1 MTVSTTR
8 LFSKTTIIWLCL
20 LAAALSALVVSTQ
33 VDGPPRTNEDRVR
46 SLSEDF
52 ACPTCDGQ
60 SVAESNA
67 VVAQE
72 IRRDIRRRVD
82 NGDTDEDITD
92 ALVASYSES
101 IDLRPRSG
109 GVVGL
114 IWILPVVVMVFGFA
128 ALASVFRKWRL
139 AEVKTAS
146 AEDIALIDAL
156 RSEGRREG
164 RP

>member
-1 MTVSTTR
+1 M
-8 LFSKTTIIWLCL
+8 FSRRALIWLCL
-20 LAAALSALVVSTQ
+20 LAAGLSALVVSTQ
-33 VDGPPRTNEDRVR
+33 LEGPPRTNEDRVR

-67 VVAQE
+67 VVAEE
-72 IRRDIRRRVD
+72 IRREIRRQVD
-82 NGDTDEDITD
+82 DGASDEEITRT
-92 ALVASYSES
+92 LVASYNES

-128 ALASVFRKWRL
+128 ALASVFRRWRTTE
-139 AEVKTAS
+139 AKPATEA
-146 AEDIALIDAL
+146 DIDLVEAL
-156 RSEGRREG
+156 RRQRQDKVE
-164 RP
+164 P

>member
-1 MTVSTTR
+1 MR
-8 LFSKTTIIWLCL
+8 GIFSKRSVLWLGL
-20 LAAALSALVVSTQ
+20 LAAALSALLVSTQ
-33 VDGPPRTNEDRVR
+33 VDGPSRTNEDRVR

-67 VVAQE
+67 VVAVE

-82 NGDTDEDITD
+82 EGETDGQITD
-92 ALVASYSES
+92 ALVASYDES

-114 IWILPVVVMVFGFA
+114 IWTVPVVLMVFGFA
-128 ALASVFRKWRL
+128 ALASVFRRWRAVETQL
-139 AEVKTAS
+139 ASDDDV
-146 AEDIALIDAL
+146 ALVESL
-156 RSEGRREG
+156 RRE
-164 RP
+164 RS

>member
-1 MTVSTTR
+1 MI
-8 LFSKTTIIWLCL
+8 FSRRSVIWLGL

-46 SLSEDF
+46 ALSEDF

-72 IRRDIRRRVD
+72 IRREIRRQVD
-82 NGDTDEDITD
+82 EGQSDAQITD
-92 ALVASYSES
+92 ALVASYDES

-114 IWILPVVVMVFGFA
+114 IWTLPIIVMVFGFA
-128 ALASVFRKWRL
+128 ALASVFRRWRN
-139 AEVKTAS
+139 AELRTATD
-146 AEDIALIDAL
+146 ADVDLVEAL
-156 RSEGRREG
+156 RRERQEQA

>member
-1 MTVSTTR
+1 M
-8 LFSKTTIIWLCL
+8 FSKRSIIWLGL
-20 LAAALSALVVSTQ
+20 LAAFLSALVVSTQ

-46 SLSEDF
+46 ALSEDF

-60 SVAESNA
+60 SVAESEA

-82 NGDTDEDITD
+82 EGETDGQITD
-92 ALVASYSES
+92 ALVAAYDES

-114 IWILPVVVMVFGFA
+114 IWTVPVVVMVFGFA
-128 ALASVFRKWRL
+128 ALAAVFRRWKG
-139 AEVKTAS
+139 AATQTAS
-146 AEDIALIDAL
+146 DDDIELVESL
-156 RSEGRREG
+156 RRERTG
-164 RP
+164 EASP

>member
-1 MTVSTTR
+1 M
-8 LFSKTTIIWLCL
+8 FSKRSIIWLGL
-20 LAAALSALVVSTQ
+20 LAAALSTLVISTQ

-46 SLSEDF
+46 ALSQDF

-72 IRRDIRRRVD
+72 IRRDIRRQVD
-82 NGDTDEDITD
+82 EGQTDAEITD
-92 ALVASYSES
+92 ALVSAYDES

-114 IWILPVVVMVFGFA
+114 IWIVPVVVMVFGFA
-128 ALASVFRKWRL
+128 ALASVFRRWRDT
-139 AEVKTAS
+139 AVQTAS
-146 AEDIALIDAL
+146 DDDVELVESL
-156 RSEGRREG
+156 RRERAG
-164 RP
+164 DGSS

>member
-1 MTVSTTR
+1 M
-8 LFSKTTIIWLCL
+8 FSKRTFTWLCL

-33 VDGPPRTNEDRVR
+33 LDGPPRTNEDRVR

-67 VVAQE
+67 VVAEE
-72 IRRDIRRRVD
+72 IRREIRRQVD
-82 NGDTDEDITD
+82 DGRTDEEITST
-92 ALVASYSES
+92 LVASYNES

-114 IWILPVVVMVFGFA
+114 IWTLPVVVMVFGFA
-128 ALASVFRKWRL
+128 ALASVFRRWRTTETRSATEADIDL
-139 AEVKTAS
+139 VETLRRQRHDQAE
-146 AEDIALIDAL
+146 
-156 RSEGRREG
+156 
-164 RP
+164 P

>member
-1 MTVSTTR
+1 MFTR
-8 LFSKTTIIWLCL
+8 RTLVWLCL
-20 LAAALSALVVSTQ
+20 LAAALSSLVVSTQ
-33 VDGPPRTNEDRVR
+33 LEGPPRTNEDRVR

-72 IRRDIRRRVD
+72 IRREIRRQVD
-82 NGDTDEDITD
+82 DGQTDEQITE
-92 ALVASYSES
+92 ALVASYNES

-114 IWILPVVVMVFGFA
+114 IWTLPVIVMVFGFA
-128 ALASVFRKWRL
+128 ALASVFRRWRTTE
-139 AEVKTAS
+139 AKTAS
-146 AEDIALIDAL
+146 EADVDLVEAL
-156 RSEGRREG
+156 RRE
-164 RP
+164 RSKDPSS

>member
-1 MTVSTTR
+1 MFSRKTV
-8 LFSKTTIIWLCL
+8 IWLCL

-33 VDGPPRTNEDRVR
+33 LEGPPRTNEDRVR

-72 IRRDIRRRVD
+72 IRREIRRQVD
-82 NGDTDEDITD
+82 DGRTDEQITD
-92 ALVASYSES
+92 ALVASYNES

-114 IWILPVVVMVFGFA
+114 VWDTSGHRDGLRFRGVVVGVSSM
-128 ALASVFRKWRL
+128 AS
-139 AEVKTAS
+139 
-146 AEDIALIDAL
+146 
-156 RSEGRREG
+156 RRPSIG
-164 RP
+164 H